1 MENKLGSYRVIDLPP
16 ARRDV
21 PNFIDVFWWKH
32 CMYGLLEVDVTIAK
46 QLIEDH
52 KARTGELLSFT
63 GYLVY
68 CVAQAVGEDTRVQAY
83 LKGRKQLVV
92 FDDVHVGMTLEREM
106 GGSRAVMGHTVR
118 NANRKTFLEIHHEIR
133 SVQSASVPPNKGIP
147 GWYRAPMMMPWPV
160 PKLFG
165 AITRAWTRR
174 DPTRFAAMGGTIG
187 ITAVGMFGEGQG
199 GWGLLPMPCS
209 VNLVVG
215 STAWKPAVVDGR
227 IEPREILNLT
237 VIFDHDVIDGGPAAR
252 FARRLIELIE
262 SGSGLDALP
271 VPFMVGE
278 PAAVERAP
286 VR

>member
-1 MENKLGSYRVIDLPP
+1 MENKVGSYRVIDLPP

-46 QLIEDH
+46 QFIEEY
-52 KARTGELLSFT
+52 KAQTGELLSFT

-92 FDDVHVGMTLEREM
+92 FDDVHVAMTLERDM
-106 GGSRAVMGHTVR
+106 GGSRGVMGHTVR

-133 SVQSASVPPNKGIP
+133 SAQSKAVPPNKGIP
-147 GWYRAPMMMPWPV
+147 GWFRAPMTMPWPV
-160 PKLFG
+160 PRLAG
-165 AITRAWTRR
+165 AAIRAWTSSRPR
-174 DPTRFAAMGGTIG
+174 PGSQPWQARSGSP
-187 ITAVGMFGEGQG
+187 Q
-199 GWGLLPMPCS
+199 WGCSAKDRVAGACCPCRAPY
-209 VNLVVG
+209 LVVG

-237 VIFDHDVIDGGPAAR
+237 LVFDHDVIDGAPAAR

-262 SGSGLDALP
+262 SGYGLDALP
-271 VPFMVGE
+271 VPFMAGEPATAE
-278 PAAVERAP
+278 PAAVR
-286 VR
+286 